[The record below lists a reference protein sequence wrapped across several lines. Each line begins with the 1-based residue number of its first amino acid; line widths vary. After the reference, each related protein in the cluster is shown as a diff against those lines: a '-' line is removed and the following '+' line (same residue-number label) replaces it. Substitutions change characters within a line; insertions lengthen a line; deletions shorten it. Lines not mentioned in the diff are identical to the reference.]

1 MNKLKGRELFSDL
14 MNRNHLDLIFGSRD
28 RDYCTVKN
36 LRYLLCCE
44 QNILIKPFG
53 KAEMFF

>member
-1 MNKLKGRELFSDL
+1 MNKLKGRELFSDR

-36 LRYLLCCE
+36 RRYLLCCE
-44 QNILIKPFG
+44 RNILIKPFG
-53 KAEMFF
+53 IAGTIF